1 MWCSLNNHPRGIE
14 KKTVAARRCSNIQRY
29 LVLTSCKVI
38 GRSNIDYFEQVEDMM
53 KYLFQ
58 NGIPL

>member
-1 MWCSLNNHPRGIE
+1 MCCSLNNHPRGIE
-14 KKTVAARRCSNIQRY
+14 KKWLELDQRY

-58 NGIPL
+58 NGIPM